1 MADQLHGIITVAS
14 GKGGVGKT
22 TSAMAVAGGLKKL
35 GATPDAILDLDYGCS
50 LTRSYGFEPSQS
62 LSQQVLDGMLSFEAA
77 LNETD
82 EGIALIPGTSGL
94 AGVEKTRTTAWR
106 DRLRELGRQK
116 LIVIDT
122 SDDIFSAP
130 VAAAIL
136 AADVLLIPVP
146 MTKKA
151 YERTYPEIG
160 GLLAA
165 AGDGEPEQIWFGTM
179 VDRRLALTNHMLK
192 MVAEDGVELSVLIPR
207 SVVADESDFG
217 QVSLVAAQ
225 PKSKV
230 AVAYHELA
238 AVVFARLRRRLGLT
252 AAREARVPV
261 SR

>member
-1 MADQLHGIITVAS
+1 MDRLHGIITVAS

-22 TSAMAVAGGLKKL
+22 TSAMAVAGALKKL
-35 GATPDAILDLDYGCS
+35 GAPPDAILDLDYGCS
-50 LTRSYGFEPSQS
+50 LTRSYGFEPSQA
-62 LSQQVLDGMLSFEAA
+62 LSQQVLDGLLSFEAA
-77 LNETD
+77 LNDTD
-82 EGIALIPGTSGL
+82 EGIAVIPATSGL
-94 AGVEKTRTTAWR
+94 TGVEKSRTAAWR
-106 DRLRELGRQK
+106 DRLLELGREK

-122 SDDIFSAP
+122 SDDVFSAP

-136 AADVLLIPVP
+136 AADILLIPVP

-165 AGDGEPEQIWFGTM
+165 AGGENEPEQIWFGTM

-192 MVAEDGVELSVLIPR
+192 MVADDGVELSALIPR
-207 SVVADESDFG
+207 SVVADESDWG

-230 AVAYHELA
+230 ALAYHDLA
-238 AVVFARLRRRLGLT
+238 AVVLARLRRRLGLT
-252 AAREARVPV
+252 VTREARVPV
-261 SR
+261 TR